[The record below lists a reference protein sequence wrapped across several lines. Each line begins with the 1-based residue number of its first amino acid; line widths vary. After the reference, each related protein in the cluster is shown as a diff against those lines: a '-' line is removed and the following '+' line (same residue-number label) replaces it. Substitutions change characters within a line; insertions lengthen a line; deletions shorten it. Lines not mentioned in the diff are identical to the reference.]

1 MVMVG
6 AFFVGH
12 EAVAKVLI
20 GTAGDDTLVE
30 NDRDERLT
38 GRDGED
44 RLKAVK
50 LGGFGRDE
58 EGES

>member
-1 MVMVG
+1 MMVG
-6 AFFVGH
+6 AFYVGH
-12 EAVAKVLI
+12 EALAKVLI

-30 NDRDERLT
+30 TDRDERHT

-50 LGGFGRDE
+50 LGGFGREE
-58 EGES
+58 EGEV